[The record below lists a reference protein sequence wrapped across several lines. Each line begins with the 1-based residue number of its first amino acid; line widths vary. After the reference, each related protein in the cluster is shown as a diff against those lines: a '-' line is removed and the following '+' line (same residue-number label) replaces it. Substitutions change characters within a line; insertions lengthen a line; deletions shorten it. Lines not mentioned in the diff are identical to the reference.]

1 MVGNPQRVPQLVRE
15 TSSITCLPTTEWQ
28 ARQQSSALREVVRI
42 TEEMVDIAGEG
53 EWERLFLLQ
62 KERDEKLRL
71 SLLENTSDSSVH
83 RISVE
88 IRKLLDLNEGL
99 IAQVEG
105 AREELV
111 NERHRSRAHYR
122 AATSYLT

>member
-28 ARQQSSALREVVRI
+28 SRQQSSALREVVRI
-42 TEEMVDIAGEG
+42 TEEMVDIAREG

-71 SLLENTSDSSVH
+71 S
-83 RISVE
+83 
-88 IRKLLDLNEGL
+88 
-99 IAQVEG
+99 
-105 AREELV
+105 
-111 NERHRSRAHYR
+111 
-122 AATSYLT
+122 